1 MLLSKLFSAFPY
13 HLRFKDQENPIW
25 TCELLLRI
33 YKHYSPRK
41 KLKLVLHILAIF
53 TLLALL

>member
-13 HLRFKDQENPIW
+13 QLRFGSGGQFGHVV
-25 TCELLLRI
+25 LLRI
-33 YKHYSPRK
+33 YKHYSPAKIKIGVAYSRD
-41 KLKLVLHILAIF
+41 F

>member
-13 HLRFKDQENPIW
+13 QLRFKDQENPIW

-33 YKHYSPRK
+33 YKHYSPAKIKIGVAYSRD
-41 KLKLVLHILAIF
+41 F
-53 TLLALL
+53 TLLLL

>member
-13 HLRFKDQENPIW
+13 QLRFKDQRTQFGHVNCCYEFISTIVPAKIK
-25 TCELLLRI
+25 I
-33 YKHYSPRK
+33 GVAYSRD
-41 KLKLVLHILAIF
+41 F